1 MRFRLSLFLSLVRLL
16 WLTWLRNGACWIN
29 RTMSN
34 LSNLGVLFVIC
45 EEVLPMFD
53 ALVGHLVS
61 DIVMLQDHELDI
73 PSSAARSV
81 L

>member
-1 MRFRLSLFLSLVRLL
+1 
-16 WLTWLRNGACWIN
+16 
-29 RTMSN
+29 MSN